1 MALTEAVAPRHLGA
15 AYALRSVLGF
25 GAGAV
30 STWVFGLVLDWGRAD
45 PAISPVVPWGV
56 AFAVMG
62 LGGLLAPLVLLLL
75 WRPARAGPDGTPT

>member
-30 STWVFGLVLDWGRAD
+30 STWVFELVLDWGRAD
-45 PAISPVVPWGV
+45 PAIPPVVTWGV

-75 WRPARAGPDGTPT
+75 WRPGKTPPSGGQL